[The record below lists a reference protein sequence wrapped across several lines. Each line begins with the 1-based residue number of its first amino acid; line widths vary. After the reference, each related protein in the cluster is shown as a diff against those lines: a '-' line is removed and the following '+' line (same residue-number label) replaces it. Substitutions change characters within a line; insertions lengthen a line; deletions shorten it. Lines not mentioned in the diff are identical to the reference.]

1 MFSHGLLGVWLSHH
15 TNPLANN
22 HPSTQ
27 WLGENSHPVISSA
40 THLISQFCKLQP
52 LLVAHSFPSYWLKH
66 RFFSSHV
73 TTMQKV
79 MVAWGTPK
87 KSRESGNHPSNT
99 ATLHRGSPFHTPT
112 SHPQN
117 QGRPLA
123 LRPAGNSLPRKRTKR
138 PRVTCALPA
147 PKLVDWIMRAGRVTS
162 LGTVIYIPSPGKKH
176 QKWRKKCSTLP
187 STFLS
192 VYLLDHFP
200 HLPWEVPKYLNLVF
214 VASHLTYAKLELTKF
229 GNWKHTMGEIRYF
242 IQ

>member
-1 MFSHGLLGVWLSHH
+1 MQVKVIPSTIPPNLEKNMFSHGLLGVWLSHH

-40 THLISQFCKLQP
+40 THLISQFCNLQP

-99 ATLHRGSPFHTPT
+99 ATLHCGSPFHTPT

-123 LRPAGNSLPRKRTKR
+123 LRPAETHYREKGQRGRGWHVHFLLPNSS
-138 PRVTCALPA
+138 
-147 PKLVDWIMRAGRVTS
+147 I
-162 LGTVIYIPSPGKKH
+162 
-176 QKWRKKCSTLP
+176 
-187 STFLS
+187 
-192 VYLLDHFP
+192 
-200 HLPWEVPKYLNLVF
+200 E
-214 VASHLTYAKLELTKF
+214 
-229 GNWKHTMGEIRYF
+229 
-242 IQ
+242 